1 MVQSKNILEF
11 KAKPCTFLD
20 LKISR
25 NTDLGSSWLLLRDMP
40 QLRAGKVQGQ
50 CAQSQSRLGGSGQ
63 IGSTSDFII
72 AVQDANMNKTG
83 QFRFTPPTHALL
95 AFKRALQEY
104 HGEGALEGRMTR

>member
-11 KAKPCTFLD
+11 KAKPCKLLD

-25 NTDLGSSWLLLRDMP
+25 NTVPGSSWLLLRDLP
-40 QLRAGKVQGQ
+40 QLRAGEVQGQ
-50 CAQSQSRLGGSGQ
+50 RAQSQSRPGGSGQ
-63 IGSTSDFII
+63 ICSTSDFIL

-95 AFKRALQEY
+95 AFKRALEEY